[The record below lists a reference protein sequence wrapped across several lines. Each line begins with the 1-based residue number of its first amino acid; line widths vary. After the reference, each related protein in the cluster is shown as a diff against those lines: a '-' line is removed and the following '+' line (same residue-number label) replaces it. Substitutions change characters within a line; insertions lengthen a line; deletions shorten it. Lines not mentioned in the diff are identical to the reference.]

1 MLLQRQRACLSLP
14 SKPVRS
20 ERRKGECLGPSGRAS
35 EKIGAHARLRKNSA
49 DAHAGPLLPLWT
61 GFAARSPPQLKER
74 PGGHFS
80 TRLPACVGPRRAP
93 LHLEHPT
100 HPNMGGLSGAT
111 IAEADKDSSNA
122 VVYKVGMARMM
133 ETIRKLDERD
143 ADYAVLR
150 AIESTRRG
158 SAVQFVVESDGV
170 PPLREIVEDQEP
182 EDIGRVPVAVVRRA
196 QQKWAEARLATDDR
210 AIFVHEVD
218 TLLHIPGNEN
228 FDFAGAGTTSA
239 PPRPDRRP
247 CATSSRPTQTTTGR
261 RASSSCATRTCCTAS
276 PSRSRRRSSRAT
288 WPSPSRSATWR
299 RTTTRWRSHG
309 RGVREE
315 ARP

>member
-1 MLLQRQRACLSLP
+1 
-14 SKPVRS
+14 
-20 ERRKGECLGPSGRAS
+20 
-35 EKIGAHARLRKNSA
+35 
-49 DAHAGPLLPLWT
+49 
-61 GFAARSPPQLKER
+61 
-74 PGGHFS
+74 
-80 TRLPACVGPRRAP
+80 
-93 LHLEHPT
+93 
-100 HPNMGGLSGAT
+100 MGGLSGAT

-170 PPLREIVEDQEP
+170 PPIGDLEIDQDP
-182 EDIGRVPVAVVRRA
+182 MILCTVPVAVVSCA
-196 QQKWAEARLATDDR
+196 KKTWAEARSGTDDR
-210 AIFVHEVD
+210 AMFVHMID
-218 TLLHIPGNEN
+218 ALMLPGNKN

-261 RASSSCATRTCCTAS
+261 RASSSCATRTSRTAS

-288 WPSPSRSATWR
+288 WPSPSISATWR
-299 RTTTRWRSHG
+299 RTTTRRRSHG